1 MNNTDF
7 LNCALASFKCYL
19 NTNARSNEKLK
30 ILHGAIAQDL
40 SNRLGDD
47 FLVMSLGFGK
57 GREGKIKGRYIDK
70 NVDITILKQ
79 NEPIAGIGVKFVMG
93 NYAQNSNNY
102 FENMLGETANIRSNG
117 IPYFQVFVIPENL
130 PYYDK
135 DGTIKKWE
143 TFTKHHIQKYKVLS
157 RDNTD
162 QYLHTPNKTL
172 IYILDI
178 EQKDDI
184 LDKKSYVEKYLYL
197 LRVKTSSTNF
207 GEFGNNII
215 LNDYE
220 TFIDKVVH
228 FILSI

>member
-7 LNCALASFKCYL
+7 LNCTLASFKRYL
-19 NTNARSNEKLK
+19 NTHARSSEKLK

-117 IPYFQVFVIPENL
+117 IPYFQIFVIPEQL
-130 PYYDK
+130 PYYYK
-135 DGTIKKWE
+135 DGSLKKWE
-143 TFTKHHIQKYKVLS
+143 TFTGHHIQKYKVLS

-178 EQKDDI
+178 EQRDGI
-184 LDKKSYVEKYLYL
+184 LDKKSYVEKYLEL
-197 LRVKTSSTNF
+197 SRVKTSSTNF
-207 GEFGNNII
+207 REFGNNII